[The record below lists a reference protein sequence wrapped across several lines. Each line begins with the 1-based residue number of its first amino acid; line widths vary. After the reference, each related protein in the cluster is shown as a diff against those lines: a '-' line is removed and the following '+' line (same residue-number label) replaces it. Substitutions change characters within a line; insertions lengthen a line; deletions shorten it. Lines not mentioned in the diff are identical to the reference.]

1 MLFKIISL
9 IWREYKLQAIV
20 STALMFSVGF
30 LNGLSIVAI
39 VPLINTTGGAS
50 GKGGTFI
57 QGLFNRLFA
66 VVGSDA
72 SFINILFLLLLLF
85 IIKGLFSI
93 IQSVLSRWIQIN
105 IEIDKK
111 TSLYNLLLNTDLTYL
126 NQCNFGRI
134 TNIIITQTSLIAY
147 LVELFSRF
155 FTGLI
160 NLSIYLVIV
169 FLVSWQLTLIT
180 AVISGVMYYLIK
192 KFFIRVKTL
201 GYEIVTFSSVIQELT
216 NYTLSG
222 YKAVKSYVLE
232 QLLIDRMRD
241 LLQQWERASIR
252 IVTTES
258 LLKSIFEP
266 AVLII
271 AIFVYLFYH
280 FELAAFLTF
289 LVALYRMY
297 ISFQDIQNTHYK
309 MAANVASLEI
319 YEETLA
325 GFASHQYPEHKGYQ
339 FESLRENI
347 TFQKV
352 SYAYK
357 ISQSPFV
364 LGPLDL
370 EIPKGKMI
378 GLVGRSGS
386 GKSTCVDLL
395 VGLLQPDA
403 GVITVDGITLSHYS
417 MTSFR
422 KRVSYVSQDL
432 FLLNDTLFRNIAF
445 GDQNITRAQVQE
457 ACRLAQAQEFIE
469 ALPLGYDT
477 VLGEHG
483 ASLSGGQ
490 KQRIALARALTRKPD
505 ILILDEATSAL
516 DNESEKQVQAAIESL
531 SGDITIIVIAHRLST
546 VRNADYLYLFENGR
560 IIEEGSFDALL
571 DRRGK
576 FFDLH
581 TMAQ

>member
-1 MLFKIISL
+1 
-9 IWREYKLQAIV
+9 
-20 STALMFSVGF
+20 
-30 LNGLSIVAI
+30 
-39 VPLINTTGGAS
+39 
-50 GKGGTFI
+50 
-57 QGLFNRLFA
+57 
-66 VVGSDA
+66 
-72 SFINILFLLLLLF
+72 
-85 IIKGLFSI
+85 
-93 IQSVLSRWIQIN
+93 
-105 IEIDKK
+105 
-111 TSLYNLLLNTDLTYL
+111 
-126 NQCNFGRI
+126 
-134 TNIIITQTSLIAY
+134 
-147 LVELFSRF
+147 
-155 FTGLI
+155 
-160 NLSIYLVIV
+160 
-169 FLVSWQLTLIT
+169 
-180 AVISGVMYYLIK
+180 
-192 KFFIRVKTL
+192 
-201 GYEIVTFSSVIQELT
+201 
-216 NYTLSG
+216 
-222 YKAVKSYVLE
+222 
-232 QLLIDRMRD
+232 
-241 LLQQWERASIR
+241 
-252 IVTTES
+252 
-258 LLKSIFEP
+258 
-266 AVLII
+266 
-271 AIFVYLFYH
+271 
-280 FELAAFLTF
+280 
-289 LVALYRMY
+289 
-297 ISFQDIQNTHYK
+297 
-309 MAANVASLEI
+309 
-319 YEETLA
+319 
-325 GFASHQYPEHKGYQ
+325 
-339 FESLRENI
+339 
-347 TFQKV
+347 
-352 SYAYK
+352 
-357 ISQSPFV
+357 
-364 LGPLDL
+364 
-370 EIPKGKMI
+370 MI

-571 DRRGK
+571 ERRGK

>member
-1 MLFKIISL
+1 MLSKIISL
-9 IWREYKLQAIV
+9 IWREYKLPAV
-20 STALMFSVGF
+20 ASTALMFFVGL

-39 VPLINTTGGAS
+39 VPLINTTGGAT
-50 GKGGTFI
+50 GQGGSFI
-57 QGLFNRLFA
+57 QGLFTRIFA
-66 VVGSDA
+66 TVGRDA
-72 SFINILFLLLLLF
+72 SFLNILLLLLLLF
-85 IIKGLFSI
+85 IIKGLFATL
-93 IQSVLSRWIQIN
+93 QSVLSRWIQIH

-111 TSLYNLLLNTDLTYL
+111 TSLYNLMLNTELTYL

-134 TNIIITQTSLIAY
+134 TNIIITQTTLIAY
-147 LVELFSRF
+147 LIELFSRF
-155 FTGLI
+155 FTGII
-160 NLSIYLVIV
+160 NLLIYIVIV

-180 AVISGVMYYLIK
+180 AVISGIIYYLIRK
-192 KFFIRVKTL
+192 LFMRVKAL
-201 GYEIVTFSSVIQELT
+201 GHEIVTVSSTIQELT
-216 NYTLSG
+216 SYTLSG

-232 QLLIDRMRD
+232 LLLIGRMRD
-241 LLQQWERASIR
+241 LLQRWAKASLQ

-258 LLKSIFEP
+258 LLRSIFEP
-266 AVLII
+266 MVLII

-289 LVALYRMY
+289 LVALFRMY

-319 YEETLA
+319 YEETLS
-325 GFASHQYPEHKGYQ
+325 GFAAHQYPGDRGNQ
-339 FESLRENI
+339 FQGLRENI
-347 TFQKV
+347 CFQKV
-352 SYAYK
+352 SFAYK

-364 LGPLDL
+364 LGPLDVT
-370 EIPKGKMI
+370 IPRGKMI

-395 VGLLQPDA
+395 VGLLQPDE
-403 GVITVDGITLSHYS
+403 GTISVDGVPLSHYS

-422 KRVSYVSQDL
+422 KRVAYVSQDL

-445 GDQNITRAQVQE
+445 GEQSITLEQIQT
-457 ACRLAQAQEFIE
+457 ACRLAHAHEFIE
-469 ALPLGYDT
+469 ALPAGYDT

-516 DNESEKQVQAAIESL
+516 DNESEKQVQAAIDSL

-546 VRNADYLYLFENGR
+546 VRSADHLYLFENGR
-560 IIEEGSFDALL
+560 IIEEGTFDGLL
-571 DRRGK
+571 DQRGK
-576 FFDLH
+576 FYDLY